1 MAEKNHI
8 FLKLERIN
16 EGEVKLE
23 FGFERNDE
31 KNIYIM
37 GAASTPDVNS
47 YGFIVE
53 NKALVGAWLECK
65 KTGKNI
71 AVYEKHDAPIG
82 KMVACEEISGKVV
95 VVLEVPRAGN
105 ERVISV
111 YEQGIYVG
119 LSVGGG
125 ALSREWDDD
134 NVMHVTEF
142 EWDEVSLTDKP
153 SNENALLL
161 ENANRERP
169 IKKENKIESVALE
182 KTLQQVIERIKG
194 N

>member
-1 MAEKNHI
+1 MGNQNHI
-8 FLKLERIN
+8 FLKLEKIN
-16 EGEVKLE
+16 DGEVKLE
-23 FGFERNDE
+23 LGFTRDDE

-47 YGFIVE
+47 YGFVVE
-53 NKALVGAWLECK
+53 NKALLDAWLECK

-82 KMVACEEISGKVV
+82 KMVACEEISGKIVV
-95 VVLEVPRAGN
+95 VMEVPKSGN

-125 ALSREWDDD
+125 ALAREWDDD
-134 NVMHVTEF
+134 NIMHITEF

-153 SNENALLL
+153 SNENAMLL
-161 ENANRERP
+161 EAANKERP
-169 IKKENKIESVALE
+169 IKKENKIESIALE
-182 KTLQQVIERIKG
+182 KTLQQVIQKIKG